1 MQSPSKA
8 NASAQERQLQQ
19 QGIAR
24 ASSAE
29 QVNKAVQPHFLKN
42 TKQDATSALK
52 ARANADGAQ
61 QLNALVQGASD
72 VQQKQNTQSAGINSL
87 SGSAVQAHA
96 RALGDRDGKMIN
108 AANVGAN
115 QNSIALSGTSA
126 LASMQTSELNAD
138 LQRRVQKRSDN
149 LGALTATATTGIS
162 AWGNNN
168 GVFADGEY
176 TNDADGKP
184 VPSGRGILGNY
195 GSGNN
200 KAKASY
206 DQKLF
211 DSTNGA

>member
-1 MQSPSKA
+1 MQSPNKA

-19 QGIAR
+19 QGMAR

-29 QVNKAVQPHFLKN
+29 QISNAVQPHFL
-42 TKQDATSALK
+42 TTSKQDATGALK

-61 QLNALVQGASD
+61 QLNALVGGTFD
-72 VQQKQNTQSAGINSL
+72 TQQKQNAQSAGINSL

-126 LASMQTSELNAD
+126 LASMQTNALNAD
-138 LQRRVQKRSDN
+138 LQRRVQKRADN
-149 LGALTATATTGIS
+149 LGALTAVATTGIS
-162 AWGNNN
+162 AYGNNN

-176 TNDADGKP
+176 TNDADGNP
-184 VPSGRGILGNY
+184 IPTGRGILGGY
-195 GSGNN
+195 GSGDN

-211 DSTNGA
+211 DSRQGV